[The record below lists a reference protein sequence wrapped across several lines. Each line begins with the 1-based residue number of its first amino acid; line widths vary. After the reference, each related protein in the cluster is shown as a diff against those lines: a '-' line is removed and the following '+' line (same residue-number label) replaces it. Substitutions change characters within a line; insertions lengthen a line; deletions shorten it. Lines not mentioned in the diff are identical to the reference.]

1 MLYYDLSEGEADV
14 TIGRDA
20 AYYHPGCP
28 NVEWSEDIQPF
39 GYAGVKLLFEQL
51 LAVRQG
57 TGKESAV

>member
-1 MLYYDLSEGEADV
+1 MLYYECSEEFAHI

-20 AYYHPGCP
+20 AYYHPDCP

-51 LAVRQG
+51 LLARQ
-57 TGKESAV
+57 GKESTV